1 MTDLP
6 APEASRLRRPSWTD
20 ARLVIGVLL
29 VLVSTALGSLAVAHA
44 GDTAPVYAARGVLVA
59 GQAITA
65 SDVRRV
71 DVRLGDGG
79 AAYLSAA
86 DDLPPDAFV
95 LREVREGELV
105 PASAVGSRAD
115 VAHQPVTLPVEA
127 TSAGSLTAGS
137 VVDVYVNR
145 PDPDGVASVGA
156 TAYAGPDRVLE
167 AVSVLRVSGDDGV
180 LGSGAT
186 TRAVQV
192 FVPRDA
198 VADLV
203 ADVDAGSKIT
213 LVPVPGSPLGEPR

>member
-95 LREVREGELV
+95 LREVRAGELI

-115 VAHQPVTLPVEA
+115 VALQPV
-127 TSAGSLTAGS
+127 
-137 VVDVYVNR
+137 
-145 PDPDGVASVGA
+145 DPPGRGHLGRLAHGRVGRRRLRQP
-156 TAYAGPDRVLE
+156 AGPGRP
-167 AVSVLRVSGDDGV
+167 S
-180 LGSGAT
+180 
-186 TRAVQV
+186 RASA
-192 FVPRDA
+192 PRRMPA
-198 VADLV
+198 RT
-203 ADVDAGSKIT
+203 GCSR
-213 LVPVPGSPLGEPR
+213 P